1 MNGNLWY
8 EVARQRVADQQRSA
22 RQAGEAREARAAAR
36 ARRARAKAKAP
47 EAPVVPVIPDYAHE
61 MFTELGD
68 AVPTPRREAGNG
80 RQTPA
85 GR

>member
-8 EVARQRVADQQRSA
+8 ELARERTADRQRAA
-22 RQAGEAREARAAAR
+22 RQAGEARQARAAAR
-36 ARRARAKAKAP
+36 ARRARDKAQ
-47 EAPVVPVIPDYAHE
+47 EATVAPVIPDYAHE
-61 MFTELGD
+61 MFAELGD
-68 AVPTPRREAGNG
+68 AVPTPRRGAGDG

>member
-8 EVARQRVADQQRSA
+8 EVARQRVADRQRSA
-22 RQAGEAREARAAAR
+22 QQASLAREARAANR
-36 ARRARAKAKAP
+36 ARRARDKAS
-47 EAPVVPVIPDYAHE
+47 EAPVAPAIPDYAHE
-61 MFTELGD
+61 MFAELGD
-68 AVPTPRREAGNG
+68 AVPTPRREAGDG

>member
-8 EVARQRVADQQRSA
+8 EVARQRVAERQRAA

-36 ARRARAKAKAP
+36 ARRARDRRRRRP
-47 EAPVVPVIPDYAHE
+47 SRRLIPDYAHE
-61 MFTELGD
+61 MFAELGD
-68 AVPTPRREAGNG
+68 AVPASRQEDERG
-80 RQTPA
+80 RQTRA

>member
-22 RQAGEAREARAAAR
+22 RHAGEAREARAAAR
-36 ARRARAKAKAP
+36 ARRARAKAP
-47 EAPVVPVIPDYAHE
+47 QAPVVPVIPDYAHE
-61 MFTELGD
+61 MFAELGD
-68 AVPTPRREAGNG
+68 AVPTPRREAGDG

>member
-8 EVARQRVADQQRSA
+8 EVASQRVADRQRDA

-36 ARRARAKAKAP
+36 ARRARNRAAQEPAVAP
-47 EAPVVPVIPDYAHE
+47 AIPDYAHE
-61 MFTELGD
+61 MFADLGD
-68 AVPTPRREAGNG
+68 AVPEPRRDGERG
-80 RQTPA
+80 RQTRA

>member
-8 EVARQRVADQQRSA
+8 EVARQRVADQHRSA

-36 ARRARAKAKAP
+36 ARRARAKAP
-47 EAPVVPVIPDYAHE
+47 EAPVAPVIPDYAHE
-61 MFTELGD
+61 MFAGLGD
-68 AVPTPRREAGNG
+68 AVPTPPREAGDG

-85 GR
+85 SR

>member
-8 EVARQRVADQQRSA
+8 EVARQRVADRQRAA
-22 RQAGEAREARAAAR
+22 RQAGLAREARAATRAQR
-36 ARRARAKAKAP
+36 ARDKASQ
-47 EAPVVPVIPDYAHE
+47 APVAAAIPDYAHE
-61 MFTELGD
+61 MFAELGD
-68 AVPTPRREAGNG
+68 AVPTPRREAGDG

>member
-8 EVARQRVADQQRSA
+8 EVARQRAAERQLAA
-22 RQAGEAREARAAAR
+22 RQAGEARRARAAAR
-36 ARRARAKAKAP
+36 ERRARDKAQA
-47 EAPVVPVIPDYAHE
+47 APVGPAIPDYAHE
-61 MFTELGD
+61 MFAELGD
-68 AVPTPRREAGNG
+68 AVPTPRREAGDG

>member
-8 EVARQRVADQQRSA
+8 EVARQRVADQQRAA
-22 RQAGEAREARAAAR
+22 RQAGDRREARAAAR
-36 ARRARAKAKAP
+36 ARRARGKAP

-61 MFTELGD
+61 MFAGLGD
-68 AVPTPRREAGNG
+68 AVPTPRREAGDG